1 VGGKDTLAARSSNS
15 FSRATKASP
24 LETFGDLNE
33 YVTSRSGW
41 ITSAPGAVEVTMQCL
56 LDSTLPDELRAR
68 GYDLVEDGETER
80 ILPHSITEMVIT
92 EGSTVPIRV
101 THAGIV
107 KVRRYD
113 FDL

>member
-15 FSRATKASP
+15 FSRATKASA
-24 LETFGDLNE
+24 LETFGDLND
-33 YVTSRSGW
+33 YVTSRGW

-80 ILPHSITEMVIT
+80 ILPHAITAMVVT

-107 KVRRYD
+107 RAKRYG
-113 FDL
+113 FSL